1 MVVFIRSND
10 YGAWYII
17 ATVHESELVEG
28 AAKIFTYTLYLA
40 LLAAAL
46 AIIIGFVLV
55 RLFGTPLV
63 SLRNLIQKGEQGD
76 LSVQVEI
83 KSKDEI
89 GQLGESFNRMMT
101 QITTLVN
108 QTNLSAEEV
117 LSTATRLSDVSK
129 NTAMSAKEIS
139 VATEEIASGASTLA
153 LEAERGNELSFNI
166 KTEMDLVVGSNFEM
180 GKSANEVREV
190 SEQGIEYMSQL
201 IEKTNMTEN
210 MIRSMT
216 EKVDNLKSRTTSIRQ
231 ILDVLN
237 NMTRQTNILSLNA
250 AIEAARAGA
259 AGKGFMVVADEIRK
273 LAEQSKQSIEVV
285 GQITEGIQN
294 EVEDTVRVLSEA
306 YPVFKEQIDSIKKAD
321 LIFKN
326 VQGQMGEFIQH
337 LDSATNSIQQ
347 LEQSQMTLSEAMSS
361 VSAVSQQS
369 SATSEEK

>member
-1 MVVFIRSND
+1 M
-10 YGAWYII
+10 
-17 ATVHESELVEG
+17 VEG